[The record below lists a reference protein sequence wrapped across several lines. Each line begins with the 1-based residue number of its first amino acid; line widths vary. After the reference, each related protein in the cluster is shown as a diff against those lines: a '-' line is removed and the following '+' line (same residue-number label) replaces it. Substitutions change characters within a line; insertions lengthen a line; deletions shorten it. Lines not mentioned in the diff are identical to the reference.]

1 MFFCRQGKM
10 FSVFNNLCPCKIDP
24 APRKLHYRVFL
35 PVTAPQHD
43 TDTQQQ
49 LFRQEWFDHIVV
61 GSESQSSDPVLILP
75 LRTFDWAL
83 QSPAAQILIYSY
95 AAFMI
100 FSGIFSVLAYTA
112 GNVKNKW
119 MQLCMVINCI
129 YAVGA
134 VGIVGMIVYGMF

>member
-1 MFFCRQGKM
+1 MKD
-10 FSVFNNLCPCKIDP
+10 KI
-24 APRKLHYRVFL
+24 Y
-35 PVTAPQHD
+35 TAIA
-43 TDTQQQ
+43 TLM
-49 LFRQEWFDHIVV
+49 LFVPWT
-61 GSESQSSDPVLILP
+61 ILP

-83 QSPAAQILIYSY
+83 QFPVAQILIYSY
-95 AAFMI
+95 AAFMV